1 MRGIAAY
8 NTLPL
13 TLVTKN
19 PKVQTIKDF
28 TDTDRI
34 AVPAVRASTQAILLQ
49 MAAEQAWGP
58 ASTTSSTI

>member
-19 PKVQTIKDF
+19 PKIQTIKDF
-28 TDTDRI
+28 TDVDRI
-34 AVPAVRASTQAILLQ
+34 AVPAVTRLDQAILLQ
-49 MAAEQAWGP
+49 MAAEQA
-58 ASTTSSTI
+58 